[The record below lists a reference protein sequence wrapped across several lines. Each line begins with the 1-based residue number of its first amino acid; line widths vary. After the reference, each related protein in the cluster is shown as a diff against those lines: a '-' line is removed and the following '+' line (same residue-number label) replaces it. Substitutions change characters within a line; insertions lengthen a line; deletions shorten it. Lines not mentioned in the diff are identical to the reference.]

1 MHVGRYKDLAHC
13 MDAISVE
20 ELIMTVRRQS
30 QGFSRGSST
39 YRGVTFHP
47 SGAGPLGSPVW
58 LTSGTS

>member
-1 MHVGRYKDLAHC
+1 MCRYKDLAHC

-47 SGAGPLGSPVW
+47 SGADTDLST
-58 LTSGTS
+58 LRSMDK

>member
-1 MHVGRYKDLAHC
+1 MHSCAHQAGAGRYKDLAHC

-47 SGAGPLGSPVW
+47 SGA
-58 LTSGTS
+58 LTICCS